1 MRLNAQ
7 PEGAFPKPRGGVDR
21 ISVNYKTIDIKG
33 GRLVFKRPPFY
44 IYAEEIKWMKSK
56 EANYCTPI

>member
-21 ISVNYKTIDIKG
+21 ISVNYKTIDTNGIVKIVSDCG
-33 GRLVFKRPPFY
+33 HYIHADKPQVFCQAVWDF
-44 IYAEEIKWMKSK
+44 ID
-56 EANYCTPI
+56 CL